1 MEYKRVWASSP
12 RAQAGLCS
20 LREVGGSSP
29 QAAALAGS
37 ETWGLEKS
45 CPDPGG
51 LQGVPGSSRGP
62 GCSHLQAE
70 RSQLLVLGRKHVLL
84 SAGLR
89 DELIRG
95 SSGCSM
101 KALPLS
107 QTASGFVLPAL
118 PSAGV
123 LPASADQGTSKHSS
137 SFPPASQHPP
147 LLHPALQTPCGE
159 LPLPCRAPALGEWA
173 QSCLCHSPDASFS
186 FVASAPA
193 PFWKGSQM
201 GMARVWVRMGSNCG
215 IPVLQEGAGRLPVM
229 LGELWC
235 LGVAWGWPWALLAAG
250 WYQRAARQRE
260 EYLSLPP
267 AALAVCAA
275 CCCPPRPHLWFSG
288 FLQNTGARSGRPAAS
303 PSFDVGPVAAP
314 PRASKGHKLLPEA
327 WMPDLFLRTLLC
339 VHHLHLLCCSQPS
352 SSPRF
357 FS

>member
-1 MEYKRVWASSP
+1 MIKNPKANLLILSAAPCCAVSSCQP
-12 RAQAGLCS
+12 PDTELLPGCLGAPGVCS
-20 LREVGGSSP
+20 LQSVAVLSWGGSGLAELCVVLPGRGGVLWSTNGSGLRHLAP
-29 QAAALAGS
+29 RQGSARSERSGVALPPVPALAGS

-159 LPLPCRAPALGEWA
+159 LPLPCRAPTLGEWA
-173 QSCLCHSPDASFS
+173 R
-186 FVASAPA
+186 
-193 PFWKGSQM
+193 G
-201 GMARVWVRMGSNCG
+201 
-215 IPVLQEGAGRLPVM
+215 GR
-229 LGELWC
+229 
-235 LGVAWGWPWALLAAG
+235 
-250 WYQRAARQRE
+250 RAAR
-260 EYLSLPP
+260 
-267 AALAVCAA
+267 A
-275 CCCPPRPHLWFSG
+275 
-288 FLQNTGARSGRPAAS
+288 
-303 PSFDVGPVAAP
+303 
-314 PRASKGHKLLPEA
+314 
-327 WMPDLFLRTLLC
+327 
-339 VHHLHLLCCSQPS
+339 LHLMLRPPSWPRHQPHFGKEAKWEWLGS
-352 SSPRF
+352 G
-357 FS
+357 